1 MFLGYEH
8 ALKQHLAGAVP
19 NAPVY
24 GSFDEP
30 DLIDSPVFVQVVW
43 LGYSVTD
50 QSASRTA
57 ANLSQQFAVRIGLDA
72 LRADSRQIEKAANA
86 LTAVLDRVLGFTYTG
101 LHGAR
106 IKPQLSNPP
115 APAYSGAAAEMAVY
129 FTLQGVAVATPD
141 QE

>member
-1 MFLGYEH
+1 MFLGYET

-19 NAPVY
+19 GAPVY

-30 DLIDSPVFVQVVW
+30 DLIDAPVFVQVVW

-57 ANLSQQFAVRIGLDA
+57 ANLQQQFAVRIGLDA
-72 LRADSRQIEKAANA
+72 VRADPSQIAKAANA
-86 LTAVLDRVLGFTYTG
+86 LTDVLNRVLAFTYTG

-115 APAYSGAAAEMAVY
+115 APAYAGAAAEMAVY